1 MQEGR
6 DPVAGDVERMHP
18 VPVKERR
25 HGNPQIRHLA
35 EEAVGEITRQED
47 GARRPQEMNAVLS
60 VDAPEKVELGSDPSV
75 MLERPFEQIVLAGA
89 IELHDGERPG
99 PIHREQVDQAAI
111 SGPEVGVED
120 EESLLDDLR
129 LLQDRSLEVF
139 EIGPGSLGESD
150 GQPLPAEKV
159 TARNARLQNARY
171 GMQAGSLVDG
181 GAGKA
186 GNARRERVRIAPGKT
201 AAERRTTARV

>member
-35 EEAVGEITRQED
+35 EEAVGKITRQED
-47 GARRPQEMNAVLS
+47 GARRPQKMNAVLA
-60 VDAPEKVELGSDPSV
+60 VDAPEKVELGADPSV
-75 MLERPFEQIVLAGA
+75 MLERPVEQIVLAGA

-99 PIHREQVDQAAI
+99 PIHREQVDEAAV
-111 SGPEVGVED
+111 SGAEVGVED
-120 EESLLDDLR
+120 KESLLDDLR
-129 LLQDRSLEVF
+129 LLQDRSLQAF

-150 GQPLPAEKV
+150 DQPLPAKK
-159 TARNARLQNARY
+159 
-171 GMQAGSLVDG
+171 S
-181 GAGKA
+181 
-186 GNARRERVRIAPGKT
+186 RRETHGSRTLDTGRRRGHWSAAGPGRPRVRGGKGSYRP
-201 AAERRTTARV
+201 RRN